1 MKPNVLLVDGDI
13 SHSELLAEWFS
24 RTWPGM
30 QEPVVVESGLE
41 AWKLCMQKRPDLLII
56 ELELPELCG
65 AEVVARIRRMRPEV
79 RVLVHTRS
87 CNRALLIRALR
98 ARPQGFVEKGQ
109 PLRRF
114 EAVVRSVLAGETWL
128 SPMATS
134 LLPEILDPAEIA
146 LTARD
151 REVLSLVAGNLS
163 SKEIAS
169 RLRLSAKTV
178 QNRRQRIMEKIGI
191 RGTAGLVRYAVDN
204 GLAPARKD

>member
-1 MKPNVLLVDGDI
+1 MKPNVLLADGDI
-13 SHSELLAEWFS
+13 SHSELLAHWLGGA
-24 RTWPGM
+24 WPGM
-30 QEPVVVESGLE
+30 RDPVVVESGLE
-41 AWKLCMQKRPDLLII
+41 AWKLCLHKPPDLLII

-65 AEVVARIRRMRPEV
+65 AEVVARIRCMQPEV

-87 CNRALLIRALR
+87 RNRALLLRALR

-109 PLRRF
+109 PLSRL
-114 EAVVRSVLAGETWL
+114 EAVVRSLFAGETWL
-128 SPMATS
+128 SPLATS
-134 LLPEILDPAEIA
+134 LLPEILDPAGIA

-204 GLAPARKD
+204 GLAPSRRD